1 MRAASRLI
9 STLVR
14 ELVPFTSKRRDESR
28 RVTHEGVRHISM
40 KTAIIGLPMVGKTS
54 LFTILTGVHEATRVG
69 LMEAR
74 VGVTKV
80 PDRRLDELAKI
91 FDPPKITHATV
102 EYFDFPSISKE
113 ALRDPS
119 YLASMRVADAL
130 AHVLRLFPSDTV
142 PHEKGSVDP
151 IRDLEDV
158 EMELILSDLVVV
170 EKRLERL
177 EKDRKK
183 IKGPELDR
191 EAALLER
198 CKTTLENNTAL
209 RTLEFSADEEK
220 LIRGFQFLSQK
231 PMLFV
236 LNIGEED
243 AARMHEIEEQY
254 RKGALAGRNNTGVS
268 AICGK
273 IEGELAELS
282 PEEQREYVASYGLK
296 DSGFERL
303 ISATYEV
310 LGLMSFLTAGE
321 TEVRAWTIPRNS
333 PAVKAA
339 GAIHSDFEKKFIRA
353 EVANWQA
360 LIDHGGYPGVRE
372 KGLLR
377 LEGKEYIVKDGDVL
391 VIRHG

>member
-1 MRAASRLI
+1 
-9 STLVR
+9 
-14 ELVPFTSKRRDESR
+14 
-28 RVTHEGVRHISM
+28 M

-54 LFTILTGVHEATRVG
+54 LFTILTGVHEAARAG
-69 LMEAR
+69 LMEVR

-80 PDRRLDELAKI
+80 PDKRLDELAKI

-102 EYFDFPSISKE
+102 EYLDFPSISKE

-119 YLASMRVADAL
+119 YLAGLRTADAL

-151 IRDLEDV
+151 LRDLEDV

-170 EKRLERL
+170 EKRMERL

-183 IKGPELDR
+183 AKSPELDR
-191 EAALLER
+191 EFALLER
-198 CKTTLENNTAL
+198 CKATLEQNTAL
-209 RTLEFSADEEK
+209 RSLELTSDEEK

-236 LNIGEED
+236 LNIGEQD
-243 AARMHEIEEQY
+243 VPRMRPIEEEY
-254 RKGALAGRNNTGVS
+254 RTGRLAGRKHTGVT

-273 IEGELAELS
+273 IEAELAELS
-282 PEEQREYVASYGLK
+282 PEEAQEYVASYGLQE
-296 DSGFERL
+296 SGLERL
-303 ISATYEV
+303 IAATYA
-310 LGLMSFLTAGE
+310 LQGLMSFLTAGE
-321 TEVRAWTIPRNS
+321 TEVRAWTVPLQS
-333 PAVKAA
+333 TAQKAA

-353 EVANWQA
+353 EVVNWQA
-360 LIDHGGYPGVRE
+360 LIDHNGYPGVRE